1 MGNESSSDVAPDS
14 EELPA
19 PPSPVNRVEL
29 QREESTHLTQD
40 SSQNTN
46 NDRSSSNKITSPST
60 DPGKTGAPAYTKV
73 GTPPST
79 TTSITSKPI
88 APHAVDSKDGDRK
101 KFFHSSVETEF
112 VGNDEEQST
121 RQQSNQSNRGMEQ
134 HTGGEDKF
142 TDFVKWMKKHGAQ
155 FPDQHLV
162 KYTEENRGVHAMK
175 DISGKKLNNF

>member
-14 EELPA
+14 EELPAA

-175 DISGKKLNNF
+175 DISGKIE

>member
-1 MGNESSSDVAPDS
+1 MSTVYSALYPLPPQSAIIWGENPSGERAPQ
-14 EELPA
+14 P
-19 PPSPVNRVEL
+19 
-29 QREESTHLTQD
+29 
-40 SSQNTN
+40 
-46 NDRSSSNKITSPST
+46 
-60 DPGKTGAPAYTKV
+60 
-73 GTPPST
+73 
-79 TTSITSKPI
+79 PI

-175 DISGKKLNNF
+175 DISGKIE